1 MKEGYEKER
10 KADEAEAKAVQE
22 RERLA
27 ETKAVQERER
37 LAKETEASERLGA
50 RARARETIRGNLI
63 FKVYVL

>member
-1 MKEGYEKER
+1 MKEDYEKQR
-10 KADEAEAKAVQE
+10 KADEAEAK
-22 RERLA
+22 
-27 ETKAVQERER
+27 TVQERER